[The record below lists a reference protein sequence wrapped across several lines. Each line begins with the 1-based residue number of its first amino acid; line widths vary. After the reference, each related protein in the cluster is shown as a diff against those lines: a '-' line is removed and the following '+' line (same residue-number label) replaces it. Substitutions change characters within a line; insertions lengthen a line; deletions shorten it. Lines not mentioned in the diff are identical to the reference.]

1 MLVCGGLVT
10 ARRRLSSTRG
20 LVGHMDF
27 LKLTASAR
35 IVLTDSGGI
44 QEETTI
50 LKVPCLTLRESTE
63 RPITAELGSNRIVGT
78 NPKNIIAAF
87 NEAMSSQARRPE
99 IPPLWDGQAAQRIV
113 KVLAEKLSQ

>member
-1 MLVCGGLVT
+1 MNEVDRAQRAGMPNL
-10 ARRRLSSTRG
+10 RMIDP
-20 LVGHMDF
+20 VGYMDF

-63 RPITAELGSNRIVGT
+63 RPITAEIGSNRIVGT

-87 NEAMSSQARRPE
+87 FNEAMSGQARQTE
-99 IPPLWDGQAAQRIV
+99 IPPLWDGQAAKRIV
-113 KVLAEKLSQ
+113 KVLAEKLC

>member
-1 MLVCGGLVT
+1 MIDP
-10 ARRRLSSTRG
+10 
-20 LVGHMDF
+20 VGYMDF

-87 NEAMSSQARRPE
+87 NEAMSSQARQPE

-113 KVLAEKLSQ
+113 KVLAEKLC